1 MVRID
6 SIKMFT
12 QAEVADI
19 LHCNKDNVTM
29 LRETG
34 VLKAIKTGRSYM
46 FSRMELEDFMN
57 RYAGLDVSNLN
68 NAISSLAV
76 VESKK
81 RLEDSVS
88 S

>member
-1 MVRID
+1 MERID

-29 LRETG
+29 LREAG

-57 RYAGLDVSNLN
+57 RYAS
-68 NAISSLAV
+68 
-76 VESKK
+76 
-81 RLEDSVS
+81 
-88 S
+88 